1 MDRKTCATSQTGLTE
16 HTVTEG
22 CPLKASLKG
31 ACVSISYILCW
42 NLA

>member
-22 CPLKASLKG
+22 CPLKG

-42 NLA
+42 NLV